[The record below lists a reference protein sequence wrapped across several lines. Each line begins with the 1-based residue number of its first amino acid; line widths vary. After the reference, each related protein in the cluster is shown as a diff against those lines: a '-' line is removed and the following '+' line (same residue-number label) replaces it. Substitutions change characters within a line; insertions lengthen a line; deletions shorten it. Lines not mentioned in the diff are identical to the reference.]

1 MENVTETVEP
11 GRAATRRWAMP
22 MPWLKT
28 KNKKTKTNTNKFLRD
43 WHKRA
48 GLFAF
53 MFMGWLGVSGVLLNQ
68 SASWGLDAMRVDKSW
83 LMSVYGLYP
92 VPPESG
98 FADKDHWAAV
108 TLEHTL
114 VNGHSVS
121 VHLQHPI
128 GFVADQS
135 GESALLYLANQERL
149 LIVTA
154 QGDVVDDLASG
165 ASLPVKTIRRMGIIP
180 SSAEIVVQDL
190 DMYATK
196 DGLGWRKIS
205 DSNDIVWS
213 ADVELTNGQQEIA
226 AKYSKPSMPLEQIL
240 IDAHSG
246 RIFGKYGAS
255 VINAVGIAA
264 LWLSVSG
271 VWMYWR
277 ANKRNKKRGK

>member
-1 MENVTETVEP
+1 MENVTDAVEQ
-11 GRAATRRWAMP
+11 GGASARRWGMS
-22 MPWLKT
+22 MSKLKSKT
-28 KNKKTKTNTNKFLRD
+28 KKPKTNTNKFLRD

-53 MFMGWLGVSGVLLNQ
+53 VFMGWLGVSGVLLNQ

-98 FADKDHWAAV
+98 FSDKEHWATA

-128 GFVADQS
+128 GFVADKV
-135 GESALLYLANQERL
+135 GDRALLYLANQERL
-149 LIVTA
+149 LILSA

-165 ASLPVKTIRRMGIIP
+165 ASLPVKTIRRMGLIA
-180 SSAEIVVQDL
+180 STADIVVQDL

-205 DSNDIVWS
+205 DSNEIVWS
-213 ADVELTNGQQEIA
+213 SEMELTNSQREIA
-226 AKYSKPSMPLEQIL
+226 TQYSKPSMPLEQIL

-277 ANKRNKKRGK
+277 ANNRNKNRGK